1 MLKKMCY
8 IVFPD
13 RGHPGIVYEDF
24 NKAWELYHS
33 LDTVDVFEHVYE
45 QGEHVP
51 DNRKY
56 YRINRVVYDNYDDA
70 LEALRAHPFR
80 INMYHVMHC
89 DQNDCG
95 CPEVYENK
103 IEEVTFVPKE

>member
-1 MLKKMCY
+1 MCY

-13 RGHPGIVYEDF
+13 GIVYEDF
-24 NKAWELYHS
+24 NKAWELHHRS
-33 LDTVDVFEHVYE
+33 SGPIDVFEHIYE
-45 QGEHVP
+45 HEEHVP
-51 DNRKY
+51 KDRKY
-56 YRINRVVYDNYDDA
+56 YRINRLVYDNYDDA